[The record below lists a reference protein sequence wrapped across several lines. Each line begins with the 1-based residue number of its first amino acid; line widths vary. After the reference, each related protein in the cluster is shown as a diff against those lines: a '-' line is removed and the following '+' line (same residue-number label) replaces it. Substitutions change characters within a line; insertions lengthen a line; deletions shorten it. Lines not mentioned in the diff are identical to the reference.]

1 MRKTILIFL
10 VFTLFLPL
18 FFSIVKIDLM
28 MKIDRPLDGVY
39 EAPPRPEIS
48 LKNIFNGNFQGDF
61 EKYFNY
67 KLWGRAT
74 MSRIYNQIIYSVF
87 KSTDNSRVLIGKDG
101 YLFEPWY
108 AQVYLDEPIENQKL
122 DLHNKMVMLTSLQKT
137 FEEMGKRL
145 FVIIT
150 PSKASIYPE
159 YLPNDYHKYAVLKN
173 SNVGGGGIRKIIMN
187 ILFPAPMI
195 LGLNILIIMMS
206 FLSLKK
212 KEWIFFQKAGRIGT
226 EWPL

>member
-1 MRKTILIFL
+1 MHKIILISL
-10 VFTLFLPL
+10 VFILSLPM
-18 FFSIVKIDLM
+18 FFSIVKIDLI
-28 MKIDRPLDGVY
+28 MKIDRPLTGIY
-39 EAPPRPEIS
+39 EEPPRPEIS
-48 LKNIFNGNFQGDF
+48 LKNIFNGSFQGDF

-67 KLWGRAT
+67 KLRGRAT

-87 KSTDNSRVLIGKDG
+87 KSTDVNRVLIGKDG
-101 YLFEPWY
+101 YLFELGYPET
-108 AQVYLDEPIENQKL
+108 YLLEPTENQKH
-122 DLHNKMVMLTSLQKT
+122 DLYNKMVMLTSLQKT

-173 SNVGGGGIRKIIMN
+173 SNGGGGIRKIIMN
-187 ILFPAPMI
+187 ILFPMPMI

-206 FLSLKK
+206 FLIIKK
-212 KEWIFFQKAGRIGT
+212 TEKIYFQKAGRTGT
-226 EWPL
+226 E